1 MKWTAR
7 EIARALHLHVFK
19 ARNVI
24 VVPDCLWPG
33 SECDMLVVRTDLRL
47 IDVEIKISR
56 QDLKADAHKDKWF
69 DMPPTW
75 PMNTHRAKTP
85 RAYPARIWK
94 HYYAMPRA
102 IWTDELLQFIQPAS
116 GILMISD
123 RDNYPV
129 MSVKRQARPNRE
141 AKAISAED
149 VMDIAR
155 LTSNRMWA
163 AYDEVDTHR
172 RQQEKR
178 EPLAEELVMHSSD
191 LR

>member
-1 MKWTAR
+1 MKWSAR

-33 SECDMLVVRTDLRL
+33 SECDLLVVRTDLRL

-69 DMPPTW
+69 DMPSHWTFGAARP
-75 PMNTHRAKTP
+75 KTP

-123 RDNYPV
+123 RDTYPV
-129 MSVKRQARPNRE
+129 MSMKRQARPNKE
-141 AKAISAED
+141 AKAISPED

-155 LTSNRMWA
+155 LSSNRMWA
-163 AYDEVDTHR
+163 AYDEVDRHR
-172 RQQEKR
+172 RQQQKP
-178 EPLAEELVMHSSD
+178 EPLAQELVMHAGD